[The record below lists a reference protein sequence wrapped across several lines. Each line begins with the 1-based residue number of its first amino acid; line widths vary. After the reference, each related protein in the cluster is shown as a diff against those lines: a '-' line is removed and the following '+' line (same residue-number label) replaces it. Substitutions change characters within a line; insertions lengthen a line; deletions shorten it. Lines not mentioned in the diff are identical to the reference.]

1 MNGIIDGEMH
11 PICDGNEIGFNNDDD
26 DDDGDWDCNANR
38 CWKMEI
44 QY

>member
-26 DDDGDWDCNANR
+26 DDGD
-38 CWKMEI
+38 
-44 QY
+44 